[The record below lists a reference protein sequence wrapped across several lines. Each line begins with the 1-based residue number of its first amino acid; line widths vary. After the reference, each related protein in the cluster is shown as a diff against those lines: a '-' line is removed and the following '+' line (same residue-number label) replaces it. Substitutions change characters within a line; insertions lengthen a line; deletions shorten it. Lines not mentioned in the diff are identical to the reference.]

1 MDATGDSVRVPT
13 QRRAPS
19 DEQGKR
25 PSQNETA
32 RRRSKY
38 SGAKKT
44 LAENSGRPR
53 SPLAP

>member
-1 MDATGDSVRVPT
+1 M

-19 DEQGKR
+19 DEQGKQQLQ
-25 PSQNETA
+25 SVTA
-32 RRRSKY
+32 KNRSKF

-44 LAENSGRPR
+44 LAENSARPR